1 MYNILEQI
9 LPTEIT
15 MKVMIYSRHP
25 VADIMKPHHEKHEKN
40 MIRYREICDGLGK
53 AKRRESFALHHFL
66 AKYMIKGNKEGKTIK
81 QVNRECR
88 HRHMRHIYG

>member
-40 MIRYREICDGLGK
+40 MIRYREICDGAGK
-53 AKRRESFALHHFL
+53 DK
-66 AKYMIKGNKEGKTIK
+66 KEGELRVAPLPGEVHDKG
-81 QVNRECR
+81 QQ
-88 HRHMRHIYG
+88 GG